1 MEDKIMKPA
10 LTPTRWLTP
19 FLLSGVA
26 LTGCGG
32 GNADFSAP
40 SFEVG
45 GTVSGL
51 SSATAL
57 ELTLASGNAV
67 TINQDGSF
75 RFPRELSL
83 GDSYAVS
90 VAQQPTGQTCTVGS
104 GSGSAINAAVT
115 SITVDCVTH
124 TYPVSGTVSGL
135 SSGSVQ
141 LSTANPANAVTVSQN
156 GSFQL
161 PLALPFGSSYAV
173 TVTQQP
179 PGQTCTVSGG
189 TGNDISAAVTGIS
202 VSCAPNLYA
211 VSGTVSGLASGA
223 QLTLNNNG
231 GDAVVVAANGSFA
244 FPARVASY
252 AVSVASQ
259 PSGATCTVGNG
270 SGTASADVS
279 DITVSC
285 VPNGHTISGT
295 VSGLTS
301 GAQLTLNNNG
311 GDALTVSANGSFTFP
326 TLAAAYAVTV
336 ASQPSSGLFCS
347 VGNGSGTASANVSN
361 VAVNCVASV
370 ALNCGT
376 GKLLN
381 GIEGRRGGII
391 DQIRIR
397 CADVIGA
404 SLDTS
409 TTAAGDFAGG
419 GGGSSFGPFTC
430 PSGEWITGVS
440 GGNGLGS
447 YTTAMASVRATCSG
461 GTQSPS
467 YNSGGNAAFSFSC
480 PTGQK
485 AKGLQIG
492 AVGGYTGF
500 MQGIICE

>member
-1 MEDKIMKPA
+1 MENSIMK
-10 LTPTRWLTP
+10 PTRWLTP

-26 LTGCGG
+26 LSGCGG
-32 GNADFSAP
+32 GDADFSAP

-57 ELTLASGNAV
+57 ELTLASGDSV
-67 TINQDGSF
+67 TISQDGSF
-75 RFPRELSL
+75 RFPRDLAL
-83 GDSYAVS
+83 GGSYAVS
-90 VAQQPTGQTCTVGS
+90 VAQQPTGQTCTVSS
-104 GSGSAINAAVT
+104 GSGSSVNAAVT
-115 SITVDCVTH
+115 SIAVDCVTH

-135 SSGSVQ
+135 TSGSVQ
-141 LSTANPANAVTVSQN
+141 LSAANPANAVTVSQN
-156 GSFQL
+156 GAFQL
-161 PLALPFGSSYAV
+161 PMALPFGSNYAV

-189 TGNDISAAVTGIS
+189 TGNDISAAVTGIT
-202 VSCAPNLYA
+202 VSCAPNIYT
-211 VSGTVSGLASGA
+211 VSGTVSGLPSGT

-231 GDAVVVAANGSFA
+231 GDAVIVAADGTFA
-244 FPARVASY
+244 FPTRVAAY
-252 AVSVASQ
+252 EVSVATQ

-270 SGTASADVS
+270 TGTASADVS

-285 VPNGHTISGT
+285 VPNGYTVSGT

-311 GDALTVSANGSFTFP
+311 GDALVVAANGSFTFP
-326 TLAAAYAVTV
+326 TLASAYAVTV
-336 ASQPSSGLFCS
+336 ASQPSSTLFCS
-347 VGNGSGTASANVSN
+347 VSNGSGTASANVSN
-361 VAVNCVASV
+361 VSVSCVASV

-381 GIEGRRGGII
+381 GIEGRKGGII

-397 CADVIGA
+397 CADVIGG
-404 SLDTS
+404 SLDTT
-409 TTAAGDFAGG
+409 TTAAGDSAGG

-430 PSGEWITGVS
+430 PAGEWITGVS
-440 GGNGLGS
+440 GGNGSGS
-447 YTTAMASVRATCSG
+447 FPTAMASVRATCSG
-461 GTQSPS
+461 GSQSPS
-467 YNSGGNAAFSFSC
+467 YNSGGNFAFSFNC
-480 PTGQK
+480 PAGQK